1 MKGLRRVFLV
11 YSIVL
16 IFFISGCSPVGY
28 KKINFFQEYTPTE
41 MPKEIPQWWRQ
52 NLSQFLRLGY
62 IEGKDQSAFSIVSS
76 DMLTPDLYDTYA
88 CVGILNN
95 LSCKIED
102 PDSVIEWIKS
112 LQNPDGSYSEKNVQV
127 APISQTYWAIS
138 ILKMLST
145 SPSNPQ
151 LIIKFLKNY
160 EQSDGFFIY
169 DKSLGNNLESRI
181 FQTYFPIKI
190 LSLMNIDANEA
201 GKIFNFKDLSKALQ
215 SYIASHISSCVS
227 LGDEKADYLISAIY
241 ELSYINKSLLSKET
255 FKWMNDRIQEIDKLP
270 YGIPYPVAII
280 VDLLDTIS
288 SVGIK
293 LTPED
298 LNKIQTYLKD
308 KVFPNMNPSG
318 GFGFNEESSIFI
330 EPMVTYAITELFK
343 LSGMKQ
349 YPNADKLI
357 ENINIHR
364 VKSGWIK
371 FYILKPDLQAT
382 YYAVSLAKL
391 NGDIKNY
398 SVDKI
403 VNYLSNVTE
412 GIENS
417 VISKKNSSEKDVID
431 AFEIAQE
438 LRSLYLS
445 LKIYMLLG
453 KPVPANR
460 ITKTAN
466 VLMDR
471 LTSATYTTGTLYNNL
486 EAFSYYILIS
496 NTLEH
501 WPARDSKLSDKILIR
516 MNFFSDSAKVEIEHK
531 QSYDIRFLYSL
542 FVVDS
547 VKKSEGI
554 LRDISNALLQL
565 TTENGFKML
574 PESNVPDMESTYLG
588 VWLANQTGNLELVKS
603 HSDKIFKF
611 VIDSQEEYGFNY
623 APDEKSVYSDY
634 RSTYCA
640 LWILSFLENLK
651 SNGK

>member
-1 MKGLRRVFLV
+1 
-11 YSIVL
+11 
-16 IFFISGCSPVGY
+16 
-28 KKINFFQEYTPTE
+28 

-62 IEGKDQSAFSIVSS
+62 IEGKDWAAFGSVSG
-76 DMLTPDLYDTYA
+76 DMFSQDLYTTYA
-88 CVGILNN
+88 CVGILNS

-151 LIIKFLKNY
+151 LITKFLKNY
-160 EQSDGFFIY
+160 EQSDGFFVY
-169 DKSLGNNLESRI
+169 DKSFGNNLESRI
-181 FQTYFPIKI
+181 SQTYFPIKI

-255 FKWMNDRIQEIDKLP
+255 FKWMNDRIQEIDTLP
-270 YGIPYPVAII
+270 YGVPYPVAII
-280 VDLLDTIS
+280 LDLLDTIS

-403 VNYLSNVTE
+403 VNYLLKTVNFISNISEDMASSSTFDVSESTKYLETLYLVLKTYNVLGKHAPTNQIIKTADAIMNAFTSSMIIKNGE
-412 GIENS
+412 GAEEIKMYSYYMQIFNLVGYWPTDEKHERWLEMIET
-417 VISKKNSSEKDVID
+417 ISSGIISSEISSQIKID
-431 AFEIAQE
+431 IRLLYHAFIVTSAFT
-438 LRSLYLS
+438 LNNYFGNYFSNKHS
-445 LKIYMLLG
+445 NNIIS
-453 KPVPANR
+453 
-460 ITKTAN
+460 ITKA
-466 VLMDR
+466 L
-471 LTSATYTTGTLYNNL
+471 
-486 EAFSYYILIS
+486 
-496 NTLEH
+496 
-501 WPARDSKLSDKILIR
+501 KLLVTK
-516 MNFFSDSAKVEIEHK
+516 
-531 QSYDIRFLYSL
+531 
-542 FVVDS
+542 
-547 VKKSEGI
+547 
-554 LRDISNALLQL
+554 
-565 TTENGFKML
+565 NGFKRS
-574 PESNVPDMESTYLG
+574 PEINTTDMESTYLG